1 MCYLMVHNVGIP
13 KYRTTC
19 YHKLIF
25 TSRPSLSPAVKAVA
39 PQSVCATEG
48 MSDPALSLND
58 ITVRLDTGWTDEEE
72 QPRQYPPLNPLDPS
86 WPFVTGGFVAG
97 KMELP

>member
-1 MCYLMVHNVGIP
+1 
-13 KYRTTC
+13 
-19 YHKLIF
+19 
-25 TSRPSLSPAVKAVA
+25 
-39 PQSVCATEG
+39 